1 MVFYHSVQTWCK
13 KKKISTNLSSVFCRT
28 KMCLQYE
35 CTSHNA
41 VCRKIIINHYRYSKG
56 CHSTF
61 PESWL
66 TNLQSDQIVDES
78 KPGKIW
84 RSEIL
89 VIIRVVTQLSQKQIH
104 VRYQHGQGFGQLSI
118 IITVARA
125 RGFHFCN
132 DPAPLY
138 SYFKPIWFP
147 KQKHKREGPGRRR
160 PSGSAVILSLQI
172 RLGFIMK

>member
-1 MVFYHSVQTWCK
+1 MLYGIGRRIRAAFAQ
-13 KKKISTNLSSVFCRT
+13 KISAQKNSSMNIPYTSGTLPTSPENINQPLPLSQELS
-28 KMCLQYE
+28 LY
-35 CTSHNA
+35 
-41 VCRKIIINHYRYSKG
+41 
-56 CHSTF
+56 F
-61 PESWL
+61 PRIL
-66 TNLQSDQIVDES
+66 TDLQSDQIVEES
-78 KPGKIW
+78 KLGKIW
-84 RSEIL
+84 RSGIL

-104 VRYQHGQGFGQLSI
+104 VRYQHGQAIGQLSI
-118 IITVARA
+118 IITVTRA